1 MSKSNNSPQDK
12 FFQKTALASAISAAL
27 VMPQL
32 AYADNPPPPPLNPL
46 LVSTLSDTI
55 DNTDGLTSIR
65 EAIQFANSNDQVS
78 NTITFA
84 QNLTGTIEVSE
95 ALAINKNLTIAG
107 PGKDTLTLQSNNS
120 DLFSIDDPDAGTDN
134 GLDFDLSAVTLFGQD
149 ADSEYNSIIDHQGEH
164 GGKITLDDIRVHED
178 TQSSRLVEANA
189 QDGQSSISLTNSQ
202 ITGTVCSENECPDE
216 NSLQVSS
223 LIDADNTAGE
233 TKVIIEKIQVS
244 HADINYIAGAGGNK
258 ASISVNNVDV
268 ENIQS
273 EGKSV
278 FSSYSTQDTASINF
292 DDFNI
297 SNSYFY
303 TLIRTYSQDNNTN
316 FSIVN
321 SQIIGNEIRSSLHS
335 LYGSS
340 EDATYAFSME
350 DSDIT
355 NNELS
360 TYGLR
365 FSKNIVASVRNS
377 NINNNTISDDSCCPS
392 DDRAI
397 LYFAGNAAGES
408 TISNSSISNN
418 AQRAIYLQGD
428 DSEPLLSLKIINSTL
443 SGNQNTIIA
452 GGAIKVENANL
463 TIAHSTIANNAAKD
477 GAGGIYNQDGNV
489 TISNSIIAG
498 NSIIT
503 DEAADPEDDVL
514 NTDLVGS
521 FTINS
526 SLVQNLNNTETKSGW
541 TTEIGDFAIHLF
553 GDNPDQFPNIG
564 NNLLGVDP
572 LLQDLAI
579 KGGLTPVHDLA
590 ENSPARNAGQVDA
603 DLITEFDQRGEGFP
617 RLTGDVLDLGAVQFH
632 NNPIAVNDSATL
644 EVGAGPINIQVL
656 SNDASSSNDLALDLE
671 SVVIME
677 HPAHGEVEV
686 QTDGRLTFS
695 LTDDFTGNVSITYT
709 VADIAGNRSNQATVD
724 INITEAILPEPDGNP
739 ENLPEAGKKKS
750 SGGATYW
757 LVLVLGMFGL
767 RRFRK

>member
-1 MSKSNNSPQDK
+1 M
-12 FFQKTALASAISAAL
+12 
-27 VMPQL
+27 
-32 AYADNPPPPPLNPL
+32 
-46 LVSTLSDTI
+46 
-55 DNTDGLTSIR
+55 
-65 EAIQFANSNDQVS
+65 
-78 NTITFA
+78 
-84 QNLTGTIEVSE
+84 
-95 ALAINKNLTIAG
+95 
-107 PGKDTLTLQSNNS
+107 
-120 DLFSIDDPDAGTDN
+120 
-134 GLDFDLSAVTLFGQD
+134 
-149 ADSEYNSIIDHQGEH
+149 
-164 GGKITLDDIRVHED
+164 
-178 TQSSRLVEANA
+178 
-189 QDGQSSISLTNSQ
+189 
-202 ITGTVCSENECPDE
+202 
-216 NSLQVSS
+216 
-223 LIDADNTAGE
+223 
-233 TKVIIEKIQVS
+233 
-244 HADINYIAGAGGNK
+244 
-258 ASISVNNVDV
+258 
-268 ENIQS
+268 
-273 EGKSV
+273 
-278 FSSYSTQDTASINF
+278 
-292 DDFNI
+292 
-297 SNSYFY
+297 
-303 TLIRTYSQDNNTN
+303 
-316 FSIVN
+316 
-321 SQIIGNEIRSSLHS
+321 
-335 LYGSS
+335 
-340 EDATYAFSME
+340 
-350 DSDIT
+350 
-355 NNELS
+355 
-360 TYGLR
+360 
-365 FSKNIVASVRNS
+365 
-377 NINNNTISDDSCCPS
+377 
-392 DDRAI
+392 
-397 LYFAGNAAGES
+397 
-408 TISNSSISNN
+408 
-418 AQRAIYLQGD
+418 
-428 DSEPLLSLKIINSTL
+428 KIINSTL

-739 ENLPEAGKKKS
+739 VSYTHLTLPTIYS
-750 SGGATYW
+750 
-757 LVLVLGMFGL
+757 V
-767 RRFRK
+767 